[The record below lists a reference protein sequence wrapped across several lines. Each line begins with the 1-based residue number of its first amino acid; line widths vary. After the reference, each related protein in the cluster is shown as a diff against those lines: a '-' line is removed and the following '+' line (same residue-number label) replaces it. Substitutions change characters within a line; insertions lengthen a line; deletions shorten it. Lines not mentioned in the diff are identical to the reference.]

1 MIINVNSSLLAFQ
14 PLLPFVL
21 IHHPADVVRRPGCTL
36 LAQALNIFSSLV
48 TSRLADAQDEISRL
62 RIKCGLVEDYERK
75 IQNLRDELYLS
86 SVSKPRPLPPLPDTR
101 YVAVVHYAEW
111 FGSFCSCC
119 ISATFHPHFTLHP
132 LLFGPL
138 SRLPPPCFFACFVM
152 QSGLVGFSFWAFHI
166 HPHYIFLF
174 FSLFVVSFGSH

>member
-1 MIINVNSSLLAFQ
+1 MIININSSLLAFQ

-21 IHHPADVVRRPGCTL
+21 IRHPADVVRRPGCTL

-101 YVAVVHYAEW
+101 YVAVAHYAEW
-111 FGSFCSCC
+111 FGSFHSCC
-119 ISATFHPHFTLHP
+119 ISATFHPPLHSTPTPFWPPVMSPTL
-132 LLFGPL
+132 LLFCVFCYAEWPCWFQFLSFSYPSPL
-138 SRLPPPCFFACFVM
+138 Y
-152 QSGLVGFSFWAFHI
+152 FSV
-166 HPHYIFLF
+166 LF
-174 FSLFVVSFGSH
+174 FICG